1 MTSEL
6 MSLTWVTT
14 LTALMWMPYILNLI
28 AVRGLVD
35 AVGYP
40 EDPKPLSP
48 WAAKMKAAHSNAVEN
63 LVVFAALVLIA
74 NAADVSNAVTV
85 LACQI
90 YFWARLVHLLSY
102 TFAIP
107 WVRTL
112 AFAAG
117 FACQI
122 AIVLQLIRE
131 YESPAGAGSYDG
143 FVGARPSGRYLLRSA
158 FPVFLLLVFERCPAL
173 QGQVERLLGFCKF
186 LQNGPGFIAVL

>member
-6 MSLTWVTT
+6 ISLTWVTT
-14 LTALMWMPYILNLI
+14 LTAVMWMPYILNMI
-28 AVRGLVD
+28 AVRGLVN

-40 EDPKPLSP
+40 DDPAPLSP

-74 NAADVSNAVTV
+74 NVANVSNATTV

-107 WVRTL
+107 WIRTL
-112 AFAAG
+112 SFVAG
-117 FACQI
+117 FACQVL
-122 AIVLQLIRE
+122 IVLQLI
-131 YESPAGAGSYDG
+131 
-143 FVGARPSGRYLLRSA
+143 
-158 FPVFLLLVFERCPAL
+158 
-173 QGQVERLLGFCKF
+173 
-186 LQNGPGFIAVL
+186 

>member
-28 AVRGLVD
+28 AVRGLMD

-112 AFAAG
+112 AFVAG
-117 FACQI
+117 FGCQV
-122 AIVLQLIRE
+122 AIVLQLI
-131 YESPAGAGSYDG
+131 
-143 FVGARPSGRYLLRSA
+143 
-158 FPVFLLLVFERCPAL
+158 
-173 QGQVERLLGFCKF
+173 
-186 LQNGPGFIAVL
+186 

>member
-6 MSLTWVTT
+6 IGLTWVTT
-14 LTALMWMPYILNLI
+14 LTAVMWMPYILNMI
-28 AVRGLVD
+28 AVRGLVN

-40 EDPKPLSP
+40 DDPAPLSP

-74 NAADVSNAVTV
+74 NVANVSNATTV

-107 WVRTL
+107 WIRTL
-112 AFAAG
+112 SFVAG
-117 FACQI
+117 FACQVLL
-122 AIVLQLIRE
+122 VLQLI
-131 YESPAGAGSYDG
+131 
-143 FVGARPSGRYLLRSA
+143 
-158 FPVFLLLVFERCPAL
+158 
-173 QGQVERLLGFCKF
+173 
-186 LQNGPGFIAVL
+186 

>member
-14 LTALMWMPYILNLI
+14 LTAIMWMPYILNMI
-28 AVRGLVD
+28 VVRGLVD

-40 EDPKPLSP
+40 DDPKPLSP
-48 WAAKMKAAHSNAVEN
+48 WAAKMKRAHANAVEN

-74 NAADVSNAVTV
+74 NAAGVSNDITV
-85 LACQI
+85 LACQL

-112 AFAAG
+112 AFVAG

-122 AIVLQLIRE
+122 AIALQL
-131 YESPAGAGSYDG
+131 
-143 FVGARPSGRYLLRSA
+143 L
-158 FPVFLLLVFERCPAL
+158 
-173 QGQVERLLGFCKF
+173 
-186 LQNGPGFIAVL
+186 

>member
-1 MTSEL
+1 MNMTSEL

-14 LTALMWMPYILNLI
+14 LTAIMWMPYILNLI
-28 AVRGLVD
+28 AVRGLVN

-40 EDPKPLSP
+40 DDPEPLSP
-48 WAAKMKAAHSNAVEN
+48 WAAKMKAAHSNAIEN

-74 NAADVSNAVTV
+74 DAADISNATTV

-117 FACQI
+117 FACQAALI
-122 AIVLQLIRE
+122 LQL
-131 YESPAGAGSYDG
+131 
-143 FVGARPSGRYLLRSA
+143 V
-158 FPVFLLLVFERCPAL
+158 
-173 QGQVERLLGFCKF
+173 
-186 LQNGPGFIAVL
+186 

>member
-14 LTALMWMPYILNLI
+14 LTAVMWMPYILNMI

-35 AVGYP
+35 TVGYP
-40 EDPKPLSP
+40 DDPQPLSA
-48 WAAKMKAAHSNAVEN
+48 WAEKMKAAHANAVEN

-74 NAADVSNAVTV
+74 NAAGVSNDITV
-85 LACQI
+85 LACQL

-107 WVRTL
+107 WVRTV
-112 AFAAG
+112 AFVIG

-122 AIVLQLIRE
+122 AIVLQLI
-131 YESPAGAGSYDG
+131 
-143 FVGARPSGRYLLRSA
+143 
-158 FPVFLLLVFERCPAL
+158 
-173 QGQVERLLGFCKF
+173 
-186 LQNGPGFIAVL
+186 

>member
-6 MSLTWVTT
+6 MSLTWVAT
-14 LTALMWMPYILNLI
+14 LTALIWIPYILNMI
-28 AVRGLVD
+28 AVRGVAD

-40 EDPKPLSP
+40 ENPKPLAP
-48 WAAKMKAAHSNAVEN
+48 WAAKMKAAHANAVEN

-74 NAADVSNAVTV
+74 DAAGISNSTTV
-85 LACQI
+85 FACQV
-90 YFWARLVHLLSY
+90 YFWARVVHLAAY

-122 AIVLQLIRE
+122 AIALQL
-131 YESPAGAGSYDG
+131 
-143 FVGARPSGRYLLRSA
+143 L
-158 FPVFLLLVFERCPAL
+158 
-173 QGQVERLLGFCKF
+173 
-186 LQNGPGFIAVL
+186 

>member
-85 LACQI
+85 LACQF

-122 AIVLQLIRE
+122 AIVLQLI
-131 YESPAGAGSYDG
+131 
-143 FVGARPSGRYLLRSA
+143 
-158 FPVFLLLVFERCPAL
+158 
-173 QGQVERLLGFCKF
+173 
-186 LQNGPGFIAVL
+186 